1 MEPFDSSLEQ
11 TKSEVLSENRPANNQ
26 FKVTHK
32 LVLSIAVPMSFGYLT
47 TPILGLVDTAVIGQL
62 GVPALIGGLAIGT
75 VLVDIFLFTFN
86 FLRSGTVGLTAQAYG
101 AGDEIEIQ
109 ATLFRAL
116 GLAVIIG
123 IVLIIITPVL
133 LIIGLWFMAPGEITR
148 DATTTYLQ
156 TRMISAP
163 FALANYALFGWFV
176 GRNTT
181 NIALLLQIFLNTINI
196 ILSIV
201 FVLGFNWGITGVAIA
216 TVIAEIAACMIGSA
230 IAWNLLRSK
239 TLPTWSQVYNPSAL
253 KRMMSMNGDIM
264 IRSFALL
271 FAFGYFTAQGARY
284 GDIILAANAIL
295 LHFFFVGGYFLDGLA
310 VAAEQ
315 ISGRA
320 IGARDRTAFVRSAKL
335 TILWSLALAL
345 FLALFYLVVGNFAIE
360 YITTSVPVRETAMSY
375 FWWAAFI
382 SLAGVAAFIMDG
394 IYIGSTWS
402 REMSITMVASLFG
415 FIISWQLVAP
425 YMDNHGLWLS
435 FYIFLILRGVTM
447 FILLP
452 RNIRRSFD
460 YSKPNS

>member
-1 MEPFDSSLEQ
+1 MEQLNSSLNQ
-11 TKSEVLSENRPANNQ
+11 SKSEMLPEDGPGNNR
-26 FKVTHK
+26 FEVTHK
-32 LVLSIAVPMSFGYLT
+32 LVLSIAIPMSFGYLT

-101 AGDEIEIQ
+101 AGDEIEVQ

-116 GLAVIIG
+116 GLAAIIG
-123 IVLIIITPVL
+123 IVLVIITPVL
-133 LIIGLWFMAPGEITR
+133 LFTGLWFMAPGEATR
-148 DATTTYLQ
+148 DATATYFQ
-156 TRMISAP
+156 IRMISAP

-176 GRNTT
+176 GRNST
-181 NIALLLQIFLNTINI
+181 NIALLLQVLLNTINI
-196 ILSIV
+196 VLSIV
-201 FVLGFNWGITGVAIA
+201 FVLGFNWGIMGVAIA
-216 TVIAEIAACMIGSA
+216 TVIAEILASLTGLA
-230 IAWNLLRSK
+230 IAWKLLRKK
-239 TLPTWSQVYNPSAL
+239 TMPTWSQIYDTSAV

-320 IGARDRTAFVRSAKL
+320 IGARDRSAFVKSAKL

-345 FLALFYLVVGNFAIE
+345 FLALFYLAIGNFVIE
-360 YITTSVPVRETAMSY
+360 YITTSIPVRETAKNY

-402 REMSITMVASLFG
+402 REMSITMVASLLG
-415 FIISWQLVAP
+415 FILSWQLVGP
-425 YMDNHGLWLS
+425 YLDNDGLWLS
-435 FYIFLILRGVTM
+435 FYVFLMLRGVTM

-460 YSKPNS
+460 